1 MPHKYIMIDRRNFI
15 GQAYIY
21 ADSPKLRGKALFEP
35 ILCDW
40 WYCFLSICV
49 GVYHPKRSPRSASSS
64 WGAGGASSFFLG
76 YYFLASFLGS
86 SFLTFLS
93 AALPADGALLPSLP
107 CPSAMSWWI
116 VFPLSAVMT
125 WLISASEACDWT
137 LPRRVFKS
145 AAAELNL
152 MYWYPSCLRGRGERM
167 RLSTSFV
174 AVVN

>member
-1 MPHKYIMIDRRNFI
+1 M
-15 GQAYIY
+15 
-21 ADSPKLRGKALFEP
+21 
-35 ILCDW
+35 
-40 WYCFLSICV
+40 

-116 VFPLSAVMT
+116 DFPLRAVMT
-125 WLISASEACDWT
+125 
-137 LPRRVFKS
+137 
-145 AAAELNL
+145 
-152 MYWYPSCLRGRGERM
+152 
-167 RLSTSFV
+167 
-174 AVVN
+174 